1 MGKAIKKPV
10 EIEFITFDEFCEISK
25 DIHSLYPDRIE
36 FIFNGYNVIKK
47 NDECFI
53 IQTLE
58 GFHNFT
64 PQDVLIIGVKGE
76 IYPCKIDIF
85 EQTYTILDE

>member
-10 EIEFITFDEFCEISK
+10 EIEFITFDEFCKIAEKAIELKKDCVVFRFKNHSVQILSK
-25 DIHSLYPDRIE
+25 DKFLIE
-36 FIFNGYNVIKK
+36 
-47 NDECFI
+47 
-53 IQTLE
+53 TLE
-58 GFHNFT
+58 GYHNFT

-85 EQTYTILDE
+85 EQTYTIINE